1 MMVRGFN
8 WDESQTDLLDRIC
21 DKGIVIA
28 PWAMVSM
35 MDPDRVRVD
44 GCQATS
50 VGTFHEAE
58 PVPLPGNG
66 PREPGKEPL

>member
-50 VGTFHEAE
+50 VGTFHEE
-58 PVPLPGNG
+58 EKTLLPVC
-66 PREPGKEPL
+66 PRDHVGKETL